1 MGVVKV
7 IELLS
12 QSESSWEDAT
22 RKALEQASK
31 TVRNIKSIYVKEFQ
45 AIVEDDQITQYRV
58 NCKVS
63 FSLDGSADQQE
74 QDRKSTRLNSSH
86 VAISYAVFCVKK
98 KMTRIESAAV

>member
-1 MGVVKV
+1 MGLTGCTGTARPQPERGESTMGVVKV

-45 AIVEDDQITQYRV
+45 AIVEDNQITQYRV

-74 QDRKSTRLNSSH
+74 H
-86 VAISYAVFCVKK
+86 AG
-98 KMTRIESAAV
+98 